1 MVRFYFNIFSSLLM
15 KFFGSVPHVQFIEL
29 FSSGLVRFRF
39 CWTEFCLI
47 VVLLEGDL
55 FGRCVV
61 GRRPVW
67 SMCCW
72 RRLFLLLC
80 SWKDLFGSCAV
91 RWILFWL
98 LCSWKD
104 LFRCCAIEKDLFVV
118 VLLDGDLFGCC
129 AVKQRTEF
137 NFVHV

>member
-61 GRRPVW
+61 GGD
-67 SMCCW
+67 
-72 RRLFLLLC
+72 FF
-80 SWKDLFGSCAV
+80 D
-91 RWILFWL
+91 
-98 LCSWKD
+98 
-104 LFRCCAIEKDLFVV
+104 CCALEKTCLVV
-118 VLLDGDLFGCC
+118 VLLDGYFFDCCALEKTCLVVVLLKRPVCCCC
-129 AVKQRTEF
+129 AVRRRTEF